1 MARSHQEFDH
11 AAGPDLF
18 EFLQQV
24 NQFPQVMRI
33 AQAVLAEQIAVR
45 FPAIVDERAQE
56 VRENPQ
62 SIEGFFSPFRVTS
75 DPSEHRRRQRMHPV
89 QLASDTPPGFV
100 GVGDLGPL
108 KGLTDQRHARRKTY
122 TRFFAGGQHRSLR
135 HRQAKE
141 VAHQRRRALYRHHV
155 RVRQMNHSGQC
166 RRAVLHRRNDAGRK
180 LAPANLAAGGTRAG
194 QHLVLGDLEAQRGK
208 VEHLTSFSHR

>member
-62 SIEGFFSPFRVTS
+62 SIEGFFP
-75 DPSEHRRRQRMHPV
+75 
-89 QLASDTPPGFV
+89 
-100 GVGDLGPL
+100 
-108 KGLTDQRHARRKTY
+108 
-122 TRFFAGGQHRSLR
+122 RFA
-135 HRQAKE
+135 
-141 VAHQRRRALYRHHV
+141 
-155 RVRQMNHSGQC
+155 
-166 RRAVLHRRNDAGRK
+166 
-180 LAPANLAAGGTRAG
+180 
-194 QHLVLGDLEAQRGK
+194 
-208 VEHLTSFSHR
+208 